1 MNLLLQW
8 LVATLT
14 VLLTAYFVPGFVIAG
29 LGAALVAS
37 AVIGLANL
45 LIRPF
50 LLFITL
56 PINILT
62 LGLFTWVVNAATLRL
77 AAFFTPGFFIGG
89 WMPALIGAFLVSLF
103 STLIYAVVRPNAGR
117 R

>member
-1 MNLLLQW
+1 MNLIVQW

-14 VLLTAYFVPGFVIAG
+14 VLLTAYFVPGFKVSGLSGALIA
-29 LGAALVAS
+29 S
-37 AVIGLANL
+37 IVIGLANL

-77 AAFFTPGFFIGG
+77 AAFFAPGFSIEG
-89 WMPALIGAFLVSLF
+89 WIPALIGAFLVSLF
-103 STLIYAVVRPNAGR
+103 STILYAVFSRT
-117 R
+117 

>member
-1 MNLLLQW
+1 MNPILQW

-14 VLLTAYFVPGFVIAG
+14 VLLTAYFVPGFKVSG
-29 LGAALVAS
+29 LGGALIAS
-37 AVIGLANL
+37 VVIGLANL

-77 AAFFTPGFFIGG
+77 AAFFSPGFSIDG
-89 WMPALIGAFLVSLF
+89 WIPALVGAFLVSLI
-103 STLIYAVVRPNAGR
+103 STILYAIFARG
-117 R
+117 

>member
-1 MNLLLQW
+1 MNLILQW

-14 VLLTAYFVPGFVIAG
+14 VLLTAYFVPGFKVSG
-29 LGAALVAS
+29 LSGALVAS
-37 AVIGLANL
+37 VVIGLANL

-77 AAFFTPGFFIGG
+77 AAFFSPGFSING
-89 WMPALIGAFLVSLF
+89 WIPALVGAFLVSLF
-103 STLIYAVVRPNAGR
+103 GTLLYAVFNRS
-117 R
+117 